1 MTTTTEGGSLTLA
14 LRTAQSG
21 VLGNQAAINVVANN
35 VANVNTPNYS
45 RKVVNFEQRVLAGF
59 PAGIQLSAVTRKIDE
74 GLLTSL
80 RLQYTEFNVL
90 DVQRDYFAR
99 TQDMFG
105 APADDFS
112 VAHIMSNFVS
122 ALESLADSPDK
133 NLEQSELVR
142 WGREISLKLQEMSV
156 VVQDLRRQ
164 ADVDIATQ
172 VGRMNELT
180 AAISDLNDK
189 IVRNSAVGV
198 DVSDLADQR
207 DASLDELS
215 QIVDIRYFVRGDGDI
230 VVFTS
235 SGRTL
240 VENVP
245 ATVTHSPASS
255 VTPGSTY
262 AEGDFGGIF
271 VNGKTAGN
279 DITEAIRGGK
289 LRGLLDLRDGTL
301 PDMQAQLDELAAE
314 MRDTFN
320 QVHNRGLAFP
330 GGRSFEGTRPF
341 VQSGVST
348 ITFGGTTDTRIVLFN
363 NAGVEQASTTV
374 RALLG
379 SNVGTVDQV
388 TSAIQTFLQA
398 NGAAA
403 AVAAVGADG
412 KVGIELNTNSLNLA
426 FRDEASVNTRGAAAQ
441 DAVIQYD
448 ADADGNADETI
459 NGFSFFFGL
468 NDFFVDGLPDNA
480 HESAVVS
487 ANLSASA
494 ATLTFVDSS
503 GVITNSFA
511 VGAGESLEVIAA
523 NINNTVANVTASIVP
538 DGSGIRLR
546 ISSDDGRDL
555 IVTQAA
561 GDTFLTDIGF
571 QVADVGVSTA
581 ILVRAD
587 IQATPAKVSRGAVQ
601 FDTGIGLGGEYLAS
615 TGDDS
620 TAQQLA
626 VAFTS
631 VHAFDQAGGL
641 PDRSGRFTEFAGAIL
656 SRNASLADNNDDK
669 FQFSQGLT
677 NSLQLK
683 SDNVRGVNLDEEL
696 ASLIVFEK
704 AYSAAGR
711 VISVLQDMFD
721 ALDQVIR

>member
-21 VLGNQAAINVVANN
+21 LLGNQAAINVVANN

-59 PAGIQLSAVTRKIDE
+59 PAGIELSAVTRKIDE